1 METAHV
7 GLGTWGL
14 GGRAYGAVTQP
25 RARSVLDAALDAGV
39 RMFDTADI
47 YGDGRAEALLGEAL
61 LMRPE
66 VTLVSKIG
74 YQSERGRKQ
83 DFSPDHL
90 REAARSVVARLRRP
104 PDLLLLHSPPSCVLK
119 DGEVLAAAQ
128 ELVAEGLAGAVGVS
142 VRSPY
147 DIERAVRWSAC
158 SAVEVLLNLLDQRAI
173 DSGGIARA
181 QASGVSVIARVPLCA
196 GHLTASPPRLGC
208 LGDGDHRLR
217 WLADQHRRWERAARR
232 FDFLAGECR
241 TLAQAAI
248 AFCAQTQG
256 VTFVIPGATRPA
268 HVRENAAA
276 LRPQVTLTRAEYLSA
291 RALAGWVEQHAVP
304 CSPSQNVAA
313 PP

>member
-14 GGRAYGAVTQP
+14 GGRAYGAVTQS

-39 RMFDTADI
+39 RTFDTADI

-61 LMRPE
+61 STRPG
-66 VTLVSKIG
+66 VTVVSKIG
-74 YQSERGRKQ
+74 YRSERGGDQ
-83 DFSPDHL
+83 DFSRDHL

-104 PDLLLLHSPPSCVLK
+104 PDLVLLHSPPSCVL
-119 DGEVLAAAQ
+119 DDRRVLAAAQ
-128 ELVAEGLAGAVGVS
+128 ELVAEGLARAVGVS

-158 SAVEVLLNLLDQRAI
+158 SAVEVVLNLLDQRAI

-196 GHLTASPPRLGC
+196 GHLTASPPRPNRLA
-208 LGDGDHRLR
+208 DGDHRLR
-217 WLADQHRRWERAARR
+217 WPGEQHRRWERAARR
-232 FDFLAGECR
+232 FDFLVGETR

-256 VTFVIPGATRPA
+256 VTYVIPGATRPG
-268 HVRENAAA
+268 HVIENAAA
-276 LRPQVTLTRAEYLSA
+276 LRPPTRLTGAEYRSA
-291 RALAGWVEQHAVP
+291 RGLADWVEQHAVP
-304 CSPSQNVAA
+304 CSPSQHVAA
-313 PP
+313 SA